1 MKSKLQLVAYN
12 AGLDTWLNSI
22 RRDNWHF
29 LKMEPYL
36 QVTDMYSTHE
46 VGKFLVSA
54 RHDPAK
60 ASIYHSE
67 FIGNSSGNSKFNFE
81 KMEDINTKLTKC
93 GYELLDYRHVFS
105 LRLEGGRSGGPAMKG
120 YLFLWGLT
128 FDSATAAN
136 TARISEWIWESLVKE
151 DGGLPESIDANEE
164 FTGLVKR
171 IINLEKEAMREQ
183 LGNSW
188 DPDIE
193 SIEPDADAV
202 SCRLQYSRSKDF
214 IEETLWRI
222 AGNLTYRSLY
232 EY

>member
-12 AGLDTWLNSI
+12 AGLDAWLNSI

-67 FIGNSSGNSKFNFE
+67 FIGNTSGNSKFNFD
-81 KMEDINTKLTKC
+81 KMEDINTQLTKC

-105 LRLEGGRSGGPAMKG
+105 LRLEGARSGGPAMKG

-136 TARISEWIWESLVKE
+136 TGRISEWIWGRLVKE
-151 DGGLPESIDANEE
+151 EGALPENVNTNDE
-164 FTGLVKR
+164 FIGLVKR
-171 IINLEKEAMREQ
+171 IIKLDNEAVREQ
-183 LGNSW
+183 MGDSW
-188 DPDIE
+188 EPDME
-193 SIEPDADAV
+193 SIEPDADTV
-202 SCRLQYSRSKDF
+202 SFHLPYSRSKEF

-222 AGNLTYRSLY
+222 AGNLTYKSLY